1 MYRIFDNWRPSGG
14 RKASRSVYRPD
25 STFCLT
31 DAVAAP
37 LQTLR
42 HVITALVSSIYIDP
56 FFLDA
61 ASSNMFSGTIESDVT
76 KQGVIPVA
84 IDRQAIILRMNGVGL
99 LQSTPG

>member
-1 MYRIFDNWRPSGG
+1 
-14 RKASRSVYRPD
+14 VYRPD
-25 STFCLT
+25 STFCLA

-61 ASSNMFSGTIESDVT
+61 ASLPAHGTSAELNDMPRSIHA
-76 KQGVIPVA
+76 QI
-84 IDRQAIILRMNGVGL
+84 
-99 LQSTPG
+99 